1 MAAPQEEDA
10 AAWVNAVLAEAA
22 ADGGTVDSRI
32 ASVSLKLQ
40 TMSADLHADVDADMR
55 ALLAAAPRAVGEIED
70 LQAAL
75 QRVQDELAAVDARVA
90 RAVRNATEA
99 ATLEELDRL
108 REHLEAVGATLVE
121 AASWQAASRAAAD
134 ALGAFLADRGAADW
148 APAAGGVA
156 EKLEKMER
164 AEKVLRTLPE
174 PDARRAAVDRVREDL
189 ERALA
194 PRLEA
199 VLRAGEA
206 DELPGLYALY
216 ERLGLGDAFRRTYA
230 EARPFA
236 ARNVWFAGDGGGAL
250 APRLAAFLDALLAEA
265 IAERA
270 ACERWATADRAA
282 EVAARVARAAC
293 APLAPSLAEAL
304 RAAAAASLDDCAA
317 CADACE
323 RFVVDLARG
332 LGLDAGG
339 ALVLDAGHALV
350 DAFAVFAA
358 PAPAAPGAQTTT
370 LYGALEGAALARAAA
385 ADAAACRD
393 AGADTDSDA
402 AAFRATV
409 AAARRCAAR
418 AGGVGD
424 AALRRCAALT
434 GGAAARDCAAAVR
447 AARVASCRGLARLFA
462 DCREAL
468 VPAASGLP
476 RDPSLL
482 SDCWA
487 HAREAVYA
495 LDVAGVLAR
504 DARAWPDAAQRA
516 FDAWRADGADAPP
529 AAAGLAPPP
538 PLPPVARRAA
548 RRAGAGAAAAPPRV
562 VAESPFARVA
572 VDRALDAV
580 AAEACALAFEC
591 AFAPVRRAL
600 RAYSAT
606 RAAPDPPGATTYCR
620 PVAWAAGA
628 AAAPPPPPTDVA
640 TFVGEHLMSAL
651 RHLEP
656 FLESPA
662 AQTASL
668 LRLEALGRLTDQRE
682 WAGVAAAPGLDAG
695 DRRALV
701 ALGGAVADED
711 GGAAP
716 APADADAATRFCA
729 AWLAVL
735 VRATAAAVVD
745 EALRVRAL
753 DAGGFAQLAADAAY
767 LLNVARALN
776 APRPAALARLA
787 AIAAAAAA
795 GDASN
800 PLGGP
805 PGSVESLL
813 AKIEAVLVAKGSAAD
828 EEEWEV
834 VPAAAGEVAP
844 ADVPADVPAAAGAE

>member
-1 MAAPQEEDA
+1 MAVGEEDA

-174 PDARRAAVDRVREDL
+174 ADARRAAVDRVREDL

-304 RAAAAASLDDCAA
+304 RGAAAASLDDCAA

-385 ADAAACRD
+385 ADAAACR
-393 AGADTDSDA
+393 T
-402 AAFRATV
+402 RLVTP
-409 AAARRCAAR
+409 RR
-418 AGGVGD
+418 
-424 AALRRCAALT
+424 
-434 GGAAARDCAAAVR
+434 
-447 AARVASCRGLARLFA
+447 
-462 DCREAL
+462 
-468 VPAASGLP
+468 
-476 RDPSLL
+476 
-482 SDCWA
+482 
-487 HAREAVYA
+487 
-495 LDVAGVLAR
+495 
-504 DARAWPDAAQRA
+504 
-516 FDAWRADGADAPP
+516 
-529 AAAGLAPPP
+529 
-538 PLPPVARRAA
+538 
-548 RRAGAGAAAAPPRV
+548 
-562 VAESPFARVA
+562 
-572 VDRALDAV
+572 
-580 AAEACALAFEC
+580 
-591 AFAPVRRAL
+591 
-600 RAYSAT
+600 
-606 RAAPDPPGATTYCR
+606 R
-620 PVAWAAGA
+620 P
-628 AAAPPPPPTDVA
+628 
-640 TFVGEHLMSAL
+640 
-651 RHLEP
+651 
-656 FLESPA
+656 
-662 AQTASL
+662 
-668 LRLEALGRLTDQRE
+668 
-682 WAGVAAAPGLDAG
+682 
-695 DRRALV
+695 
-701 ALGGAVADED
+701 
-711 GGAAP
+711 
-716 APADADAATRFCA
+716 
-729 AWLAVL
+729 
-735 VRATAAAVVD
+735 
-745 EALRVRAL
+745 
-753 DAGGFAQLAADAAY
+753 
-767 LLNVARALN
+767 
-776 APRPAALARLA
+776 
-787 AIAAAAAA
+787 
-795 GDASN
+795 
-800 PLGGP
+800 
-805 PGSVESLL
+805 
-813 AKIEAVLVAKGSAAD
+813 
-828 EEEWEV
+828 
-834 VPAAAGEVAP
+834 
-844 ADVPADVPAAAGAE
+844 

>member
-1 MAAPQEEDA
+1 MATAVGEEDA

-174 PDARRAAVDRVREDL
+174 ADARRAAVDRVREDL

-206 DELPGLYALY
+206 DKLPGLYALY

-282 EVAARVARAAC
+282 EVAARVARV
-293 APLAPSLAEAL
+293 
-304 RAAAAASLDDCAA
+304 RAARAVARRGAARRGGGELTTARRG
-317 CADACE
+317 ADA
-323 RFVVDLARG
+323 RDASSRTWRGAWARRG
-332 LGLDAGG
+332 RRAR
-339 ALVLDAGHALV
+339 ADAGHALV
-350 DAFAVFAA
+350 DAFAASRR

-370 LYGALEGAALARAAA
+370 LYGALEGAAPRAAA

-402 AAFRATV
+402 AAFRDG
-409 AAARRCAAR
+409 RGGAAR
-418 AGGVGD
+418 AARP
-424 AALRRCAALT
+424 AASGMPRCGAARPT

-462 DCREAL
+462 DRREAL
-468 VPAASGLP
+468 VPAASGPP
-476 RDPSLL
+476 RRSPPSLG
-482 SDCWA
+482 
-487 HAREAVYA
+487 ARARGGLRA
-495 LDVAGVLAR
+495 RRRRRARRARLAR
-504 DARAWPDAAQRA
+504 RGPRA
-516 FDAWRADGADAPP
+516 FDAWRAGRAAGRRGPAPP
-529 AAAGLAPPP
+529 RA
-538 PLPPVARRAA
+538 RAA
-548 RRAGAGAAAAPPRV
+548 RRAAPAPARPRRRRASSRSALRARRRTAPWTPSRPSVRAARR
-562 VAESPFARVA
+562 SGR
-572 VDRALDAV
+572 
-580 AAEACALAFEC
+580 C
-591 AFAPVRRAL
+591 RAL

-620 PVAWAAGA
+620 PVAWPWARRRRRLDAAT
-628 AAAPPPPPTDVA
+628 P
-640 TFVGEHLMSAL
+640 VGEFMPAL

-662 AQTASL
+662 ARTASL
-668 LRLEALGRLTDQRE
+668 LRPEALGRLTDQPKGR
-682 WAGVAAAPGLDAG
+682 GRRPGLDAG

-711 GGAAP
+711 GGGAGAGG
-716 APADADAATRFCA
+716 RRRG
-729 AWLAVL
+729 
-735 VRATAAAVVD
+735 RASARRGWPCRRHGRGRSTAAGCA
-745 EALRVRAL
+745 RWTRA
-753 DAGGFAQLAADAAY
+753 
-767 LLNVARALN
+767 
-776 APRPAALARLA
+776 
-787 AIAAAAAA
+787 
-795 GDASN
+795 ASRSW
-800 PLGGP
+800 P
-805 PGSVESLL
+805 PT
-813 AKIEAVLVAKGSAAD
+813 
-828 EEEWEV
+828 
-834 VPAAAGEVAP
+834 PP
-844 ADVPADVPAAAGAE
+844 TC